1 MVGRQALDLL
11 VGVRIPL
18 SQPGFARSIYS
29 VQLSE
34 GLKAI
39 SRSCS
44 QALSCM
50 VEATC
55 ELLQAIAKGARPGR
69 HASF

>member
-18 SQPGFARSIYS
+18 SQPGSARSIYL

-44 QALSCM
+44 QVISRM
-50 VEATC
+50 VAFPTF
-55 ELLQAIAKGARPGR
+55 LFPFL
-69 HASF
+69 